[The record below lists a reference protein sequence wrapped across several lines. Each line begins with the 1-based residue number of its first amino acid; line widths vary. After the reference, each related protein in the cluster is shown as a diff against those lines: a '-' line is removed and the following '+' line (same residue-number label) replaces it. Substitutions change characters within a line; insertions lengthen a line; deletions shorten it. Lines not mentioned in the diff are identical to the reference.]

1 MARNLASVCPNVLE
15 TLRVGAYLTDRLISK
30 FEQFDS
36 TIGWK
41 NEFTVQDVA
50 FLKEWLDHAA
60 TMIEQNDPGSQV
72 AI

>member
-1 MARNLASVCPNVLE
+1 MARDLTSICPDLLE

-30 FEQFDS
+30 FEQFDA

-50 FLKEWLDHAA
+50 FLKEWLGHAA
-60 TMIEQNDPGSQV
+60 TMIERNDPGSQV